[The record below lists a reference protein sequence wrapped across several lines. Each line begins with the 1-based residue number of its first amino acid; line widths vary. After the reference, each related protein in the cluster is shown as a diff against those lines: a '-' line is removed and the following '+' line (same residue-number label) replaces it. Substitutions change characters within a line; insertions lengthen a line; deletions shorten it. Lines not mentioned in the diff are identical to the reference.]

1 MASWKAM
8 ACRWPSFDSK
18 FPLLM
23 CLLLNEATPH
33 INRQSPKKMMKMTQH
48 GEYTKACGRQE
59 REKER
64 ATGMVWMDRTL
75 RASGVK

>member
-23 CLLLNEATPH
+23 CLLLNEQHT
-33 INRQSPKKMMKMTQH
+33 IYRQSLKKMMKMTQH
-48 GEYTKACGRQE
+48 GEYMKACGRQE

-64 ATGMVWMDRTL
+64 ATGMAWMDRTL
-75 RASGVK
+75 KASGVK